1 MAKAVRKQFYLRPE
15 LSKLMAE
22 VAKAK
27 NLPEAEIMRQALEEY
42 LLKQFPLPS
51 SEPLAS
57 LAGLGA
63 SGRKT
68 GEGNSHEQ

>member
-15 LSKLMAE
+15 LSRLMAE

-42 LLKQFPLPS
+42 ILKQYPLPEN
-51 SEPLAS
+51 EPLAS
-57 LAGLGA
+57 LAGLGS
-63 SGRKT
+63 SGRRIK
-68 GEGNSHEQ
+68 EGNGDEQ